1 MSIVRYITQL
11 RKDIVKLRDKILYM
25 SFGAMLVVFGMV
37 LNSLVNGDADA
48 QVSVKDVTFRNVT
61 CQRLIIQDAYMKK
74 AFFGLSSSGDAML
87 TMYGDNP
94 NHAVAYLGG
103 NKAENNEMM
112 LQLKS
117 KSKTD
122 KRETSIMIDENG
134 GRFDSHNKIG
144 ESVNRLEV
152 GSDGGGSL
160 DVRVKYENKK

>member
-134 GRFDSHNKIG
+134 GRFDSLNKMG
-144 ESVNRLEV
+144 ESVNRLAV
-152 GSDGGGSL
+152 GSDGGGGL

>member
-1 MSIVRYITQL
+1 M
-11 RKDIVKLRDKILYM
+11 KLRDKILYM
-25 SFGAMLVVFGMV
+25 SFGAMLVVLGMV
-37 LNSLVNGDADA
+37 LNSLVSGADA
-48 QVSVKDVTFRNVT
+48 QEDVKDATFRNVT

-87 TMYGDNP
+87 TMYSDDP

-117 KSKTD
+117 KSNTD
-122 KRETSIMIDENG
+122 KRETSIMIGENG
-134 GRFDSHNKIG
+134 GRFNSLNKIG
-144 ESVNRLEV
+144 ESINSLEV

-160 DVRVKYENKK
+160 DVRVKYENKKQEQSKSIG

>member
-1 MSIVRYITQL
+1 M
-11 RKDIVKLRDKILYM
+11 KLRDKILYM
-25 SFGAMLVVFGMV
+25 SFGAGLVVLGMI
-37 LNSLVNGDADA
+37 LNSLVSSDADA
-48 QVSVKDVTFRNVT
+48 QVGVKDATFRNVT

-134 GRFDSHNKIG
+134 GRFDSLNKMG
-144 ESVNRLEV
+144 ESVNRLAV
-152 GSDGGGSL
+152 GSDGGGGL

>member
-117 KSKTD
+117 KSKAD

>member
-1 MSIVRYITQL
+1 M
-11 RKDIVKLRDKILYM
+11 KLRYKILYM
-25 SFGAMLVVFGMV
+25 SFGAMLVVLGMV
-37 LNSLVNGDADA
+37 LNSLVSGADA
-48 QVSVKDVTFRNVT
+48 QEDVKDATFRNVT
-61 CQRLIIQDAYMKK
+61 CQRLIIQDTSMKK
-74 AFFGLSSSGDAML
+74 AFFGLGSSGDAML
-87 TMYGDNP
+87 TMYSDDP

-117 KSKTD
+117 KSNTD
-122 KRETSIMIDENG
+122 KRETSIMIGENG
-134 GRFDSHNKIG
+134 GRFNSLNKIG

>member
-1 MSIVRYITQL
+1 M
-11 RKDIVKLRDKILYM
+11 KLRYKILYM

-87 TMYGDNP
+87 TMYGDSP

>member
-160 DVRVKYENKK
+160 DVKVKYENKK

>member
-1 MSIVRYITQL
+1 M
-11 RKDIVKLRDKILYM
+11 KLRYKILYM
-25 SFGAMLVVFGMV
+25 SFGAGLVVLGMV
-37 LNSLVNGDADA
+37 LNSLV
-48 QVSVKDVTFRNVT
+48 
-61 CQRLIIQDAYMKK
+61 
-74 AFFGLSSSGDAML
+74 SGDAEAQGGVKDATFRSITCGAL
-87 TMYGDNP
+87 FIADVLVDGSKPRGEFGLDTTGSASLKILGDDGEK
-94 NHAVAYLGG
+94 VIAYLGG
-103 NKAENNEMM
+103 NVKEKNQMKFV
-112 LQLKS
+112 LQS

>member
-1 MSIVRYITQL
+1 M
-11 RKDIVKLRDKILYM
+11 KLRDKILYM